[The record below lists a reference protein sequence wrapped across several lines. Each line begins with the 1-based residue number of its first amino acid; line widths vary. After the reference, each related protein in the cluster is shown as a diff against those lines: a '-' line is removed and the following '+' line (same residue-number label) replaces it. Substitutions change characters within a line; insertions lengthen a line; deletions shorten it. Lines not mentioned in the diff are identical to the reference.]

1 MVSGLPVLDLDLA
14 RRINEGIVGLLT
26 RWAPDPQPWPED
38 RSAAEFAEKLRRRDT
53 REILY
58 LPDLEA
64 EPRWP
69 DLYSPDDS
77 NQERVFVRVEKARAH
92 VDYASAVF
100 NGSLVH
106 WELARAALDGAVAFT
121 PLSPDRHWSL
131 TLESAETLLRE
142 MGMTLVPPAALT
154 VRWGRWS
161 LGELLD
167 PRAGNLYF
175 AGQEVA
181 HLAEA
186 IRHAKG
192 VRSPAQAYQRVLVT
206 LRLGYDLATIAEA
219 LEGRSPSS
227 LAELSTWLEER
238 QPPFAWTRP
247 RE

>member
-1 MVSGLPVLDLDLA
+1 MESGLPFLDLELA

-26 RWAPDPQPWPED
+26 RWAPDAQPWPED
-38 RSAAEFAEKLRRRDT
+38 HSASEFAEKLKRRDT
-53 REILY
+53 REVLY
-58 LPDLEA
+58 LPELAA

-69 DLYSPDDS
+69 EVFNPDDP
-77 NQERVFVRVEKARAH
+77 NQERVFVRIESKRDH

-100 NGSLVH
+100 DGSLVH
-106 WELARAALDGAVAFT
+106 WEHARAALDGSVAFST
-121 PLSPDRHWSL
+121 LSPDRHWGLSL
-131 TLESAETLLRE
+131 EPAETLLRE
-142 MGMTLVPPAALT
+142 MGMTLIPPAALAVT
-154 VRWGRWS
+154 WGRWT

-175 AGQEVA
+175 AGQEVG

-186 IRHAKG
+186 ILHTKG

-206 LRLGYDLATIAEA
+206 LRLGYDLGTLSAA
-219 LEGRSPSS
+219 LDGRSPKS